1 MRTKYLAAGAM
12 IAALGFGQQASA
24 NQIGFRFGGAGVS
37 GSGVLTFDPTH
48 PDAISGGDPITGIS
62 GTFSDANTVVPISNA
77 AITGVFA
84 VNPVVRPPPFPA
96 NFSVLAVTNPPP
108 MDAAISYDNLFYPD
122 GSPITC
128 DGYLFFGG
136 FLDVYGVMFQLN
148 NGDLVDLFSNGNFSN
163 GNDPATE
170 SLIYGAVVM
179 DTSMDAQN
187 SGEPTVIDNVSNG
200 IAAGVPEPSSLWLLG
215 TFLLGAAGWRRRSAT
230 SRAARG

>member
-1 MRTKYLAAGAM
+1 MTTKLLATAAV
-12 IAALGFGQQASA
+12 IAALALGQQASA
-24 NQIGFRFGGAGVS
+24 GQIGFRFGGSGVS

-62 GTFSDANTVVPISNA
+62 GTFSDAKHGILNA
-77 AITGVFA
+77 AITGVVP
-84 VNPVVRPPPFPA
+84 VNPVVKGAPFPA
-96 NFSVLAVTNPPP
+96 NLSFLAVTNPPP
-108 MDAAISYDNLFYPD
+108 NDAAVSYSNLFYAD

-128 DGYLFFGG
+128 PGYPFFGG

-170 SLIYGAVVM
+170 SLIYGVVVM

-187 SGEPTVIDNVSNG
+187 NGEPTVIDNVPIG
-200 IAAGVPEPSSLWLLG
+200 IAAGVPEPGSFWLLG
-215 TFLLGAAGWRRRSAT
+215 TFLLAAPALRRRSA
-230 SRAARG
+230 SARAARG